1 MATLQQLQD
10 ALVKANDAG
19 DDANA
24 QLFADEIKKMQANA
38 GPSPDQQVL
47 DNYNKLPW
55 YQKPLQAGDDVMRM
69 LADGATFGNA
79 DKAAAKMNSWLGGT
93 KYDDELVK
101 ERQSTHDA
109 ETRAGLASIPAELMG
124 GVLTGETA
132 AKAGLTLGGRFY
144 NAATPL
150 LGRLGMSA
158 ATTAAEGAGYGA
170 LSAQGHDQNV
180 LEGAKSGAELGAL
193 LGPAVEGVQ
202 SGLGK
207 FSTWLSGV
215 NASPS
220 VAALNAAKDAAYQ
233 QMERSGARYS
243 PQAMQDMMTDM
254 IGGIVRNPAG
264 ARQATAPKALDKITQ
279 IADTATPR
287 LPGTRQRAGAPV
299 SMYDLDEL
307 RKSVVRD
314 VMDSSNAGAEQHWG
328 GAIRDTMDR
337 TMADTDPSKIT
348 ASIGTPQEAHDALM
362 NARELNRRAGNVDD
376 MQKIL
381 TDAQRRADVSSAGAG
396 PGDRIRGR
404 LASVLE
410 SDKKSRFLNDSERSH
425 IEDVISGTTTGNL
438 ARNLG
443 AFMNSWAGRG
453 AASSVGATAGGM
465 LGGPLGAGAGA
476 ATGFMGSQVVK
487 KIADAIAEKST
498 EGGVRDVM
506 ASMARG
512 RRTIPYRA
520 NAPLND
526 QQAQDMLRRL
536 LILQAQHQSS
546 QSN

>member
-1 MATLQQLQD
+1 
-10 ALVKANDAG
+10 
-19 DDANA
+19 
-24 QLFADEIKKMQANA
+24 
-38 GPSPDQQVL
+38 
-47 DNYNKLPW
+47 
-55 YQKPLQAGDDVMRM
+55 
-69 LADGATFGNA
+69 
-79 DKAAAKMNSWLGGT
+79 
-93 KYDDELVK
+93 
-101 ERQSTHDA
+101 
-109 ETRAGLASIPAELMG
+109 
-124 GVLTGETA
+124 
-132 AKAGLTLGGRFY
+132 
-144 NAATPL
+144 
-150 LGRLGMSA
+150 
-158 ATTAAEGAGYGA
+158 
-170 LSAQGHDQNV
+170 
-180 LEGAKSGAELGAL
+180 
-193 LGPAVEGVQ
+193 
-202 SGLGK
+202 
-207 FSTWLSGV
+207 
-215 NASPS
+215 
-220 VAALNAAKDAAYQ
+220 
-233 QMERSGARYS
+233 
-243 PQAMQDMMTDM
+243 
-254 IGGIVRNPAG
+254 
-264 ARQATAPKALDKITQ
+264 
-279 IADTATPR
+279 
-287 LPGTRQRAGAPV
+287 
-299 SMYDLDEL
+299 
-307 RKSVVRD
+307 
-314 VMDSSNAGAEQHWG
+314 
-328 GAIRDTMDR
+328 MDR